1 MAENM
6 VVSLATFIW
15 RESLA
20 AFPRRIEGKH
30 RHGAMA
36 AVTSDRPLSEYDIRA
51 VRRETVSES
60 LIMRLIDDGATI
72 I

>member
-36 AVTSDRPLSEYDIRA
+36 AVTRSPDSAIADDDLDGELERIRHRGDA
-51 VRRETVSES
+51 
-60 LIMRLIDDGATI
+60 
-72 I
+72 